1 MVPSSYLE
9 FMITAAG
16 AAGAM
21 IGLLFVAVS
30 LRTDAIFGPTAAPKA
45 RTLAGS
51 SFTGLVN
58 AFSLSLLAIVP
69 STNIGV
75 GMVVLSSLCVYA
87 TWRLHARAVGGDPQ
101 YELLIVSA
109 LTYAAQLAGG
119 IALIARP
126 HLSWIVNGLCYVIF
140 ASFVLAL
147 SRAWSLIQGEASQ
160 RIYPGGRTD

>member
-1 MVPSSYLE
+1 MVPRSYLE
-9 FMITAAG
+9 FMITSAG

-30 LRTDAIFGPTAAPKA
+30 LRSDLVFGSRATQKV

-75 GMVVLSSLCVYA
+75 SMVVLAVLCLYS
-87 TWRLHARAVGGDPQ
+87 TIQLHANGPRDTRQ
-101 YELLIVSA
+101 YRLLFLTC
-109 LTYAAQLAGG
+109 LTYVAEFAGG
-119 IALIARP
+119 VTLLVRP
-126 HLSWIVNGLCYVIF
+126 HVVWIVNATCYLIF
-140 ASFVLAL
+140 TSFVLAL
-147 SRAWSLIQGEASQ
+147 VRAWQLLRAEGPTPAESV
-160 RIYPGGRTD
+160 P